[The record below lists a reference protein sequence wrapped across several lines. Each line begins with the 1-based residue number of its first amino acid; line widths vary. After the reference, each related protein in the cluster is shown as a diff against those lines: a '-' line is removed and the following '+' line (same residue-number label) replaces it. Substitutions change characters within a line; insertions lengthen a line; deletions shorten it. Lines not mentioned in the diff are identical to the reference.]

1 MVTAKEPNNSA
12 TQRTKG
18 PKRSKGAWGQLAQ
31 SLSRWRWLH
40 QGQPPQGW
48 VSVSRPSV
56 PDQVKTT
63 PLKYLALGVTPIS
76 QSVTLHNLQSCRCH
90 PQAQS
95 LQAQSAGTSHMDPTR
110 LSTPSDTF
118 QRRTSFCHNKS
129 TQASAW
135 QVLRA
140 QKVVLLVTVK
150 VWFEMHL
157 FFQPLCLDL
166 MFQSSALRN
175 VDKQQTL
182 HTSSM
187 RPVL

>member
-31 SLSRWRWLH
+31 SLSRWRGGFTRGSLLWDGSQSL
-40 QGQPPQGW
+40 G
-48 VSVSRPSV
+48 PSV

-76 QSVTLHNLQSCRCH
+76 GVTLHNLQSCRCH
-90 PQAQS
+90 PPRPS
-95 LQAQSAGTSHMDPTR
+95 LSRHSVRRDQPHGTSTR

-140 QKVVLLVTVK
+140 
-150 VWFEMHL
+150 
-157 FFQPLCLDL
+157 
-166 MFQSSALRN
+166 
-175 VDKQQTL
+175 
-182 HTSSM
+182 
-187 RPVL
+187 